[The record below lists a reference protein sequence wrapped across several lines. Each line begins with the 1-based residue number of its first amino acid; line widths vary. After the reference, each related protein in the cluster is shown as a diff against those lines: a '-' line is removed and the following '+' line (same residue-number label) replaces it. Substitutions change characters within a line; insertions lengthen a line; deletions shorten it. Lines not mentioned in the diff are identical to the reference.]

1 MIMQKVLNN
10 EFNVKLINEVRY
22 FNLFIKSYEVI
33 KLGLIYDLMI
43 NIKL

>member
-1 MIMQKVLNN
+1 MQKVLNN
-10 EFNVKLINEVRY
+10 EFNVKLINVVRY

-33 KLGLIYDLMI
+33 KLGLLCDLII